1 MNRIRKILPTCVSV
15 ALACF
20 VPAIGAAQE
29 TKAQPEYDIVIRGGR
44 VLDGAGNPCILA
56 DVAVKDGRFV
66 KVGEVYGS
74 GRTKIDA
81 RLRYVSPGWI
91 DMMDQSGMALTKN
104 G

>member
-44 VLDGAGNPCILA
+44 VLGAGNPCILA
-56 DVAVKDGRFV
+56 DVAVKDGRFL
-66 KVGEVYGS
+66 KVGEVCGLEIPCLECS
-74 GRTKIDA
+74 KA
-81 RLRYVSPGWI
+81 RCLE
-91 DMMDQSGMALTKN
+91 
-104 G
+104 

>member
-44 VLDGAGNPCILA
+44 VLDGAANLA
-56 DVAVKDGRFV
+56 SLPMWPSKTGA
-66 KVGEVYGS
+66 S
-74 GRTKIDA
+74 
-81 RLRYVSPGWI
+81 
-91 DMMDQSGMALTKN
+91 
-104 G
+104 